1 MPLRVIGAGFGR
13 TGTLSLKYALEK
25 LGFSPCYH
33 MMEVFPRPHHVA
45 AWHAVAFGQEIDWDS
60 MFEDFSA
67 AVDWP
72 AARYWRELA
81 SHFPDAKVIL
91 SLRSADS
98 WYKSMTETIYQPMKN
113 PARGDAPPLVKLQNE
128 MVRKAILSDTF
139 EDRFEDRDH
148 AINVFHR
155 HNQQVRDAIDPARL
169 LVFEARHGWEP
180 LCNFLEAAVPAEPY
194 PHVNDTASTQA
205 MIQKMRAAA
214 RRPPS

>member
-155 HNQQVRDAIDPARL
+155 HNQQVRDAIDPAQL

-180 LCNFLEAAVPAEPY
+180 LCNFLEVAVPAEPY